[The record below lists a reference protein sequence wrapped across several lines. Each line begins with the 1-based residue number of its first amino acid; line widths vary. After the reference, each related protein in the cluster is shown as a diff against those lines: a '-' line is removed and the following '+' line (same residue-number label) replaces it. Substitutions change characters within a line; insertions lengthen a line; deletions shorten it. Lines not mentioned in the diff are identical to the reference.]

1 MTQFLLNASV
11 KTKLLSAFAL
21 ILLLLITSSIISYS
35 AVNELFE
42 KNDQT
47 RAVSRL
53 NNLVDQARL
62 NEKNFFL
69 RNDPRYAEST
79 LSTIEEAIE
88 LAEYE
93 RGVLET
99 PEEKEAM
106 AIIAKDLTEYREAFE
121 RMVSQQ
127 ADPVDSSAREST
139 TTTMDQ
145 DEARVIELARD
156 ARAQAD
162 AALALGRAQTE
173 QTRDTTTLILLVTGI
188 IAVIVGSASA
198 LLITRSIVRPL
209 DQLSEH
215 AARVADGDL
224 TQNLHANRK
233 DDLGRLME
241 AMQVMTENLGHM
253 VREVTDGIAQVASSA
268 EELSAVTEQ
277 SSAGA
282 TQQRDQT
289 DQVATAMNQMTAT
302 IQDVAR
308 NAEEAA
314 TAASE
319 TDTRAK
325 EGYDTV
331 SMAMTRIEVLSR
343 DINQSAESI
352 GRLREESANIGTIL
366 DVIREIAEQTN
377 LLALNAAIEA
387 ARAGEQGRGFAV
399 VADEVR
405 GLAQRTHQST
415 GEIESLVSALQ
426 NRANEAVENM
436 HTNSQSA
443 ESAVNASRSVGEA
456 LASIV
461 TSVSTIQS
469 MNQQIAT
476 AVEEQTSVAE
486 DISENVVSIREVTD
500 QNATANQQI
509 AVSSND
515 LASLGS
521 DLKGIS
527 ERFRLA

>member
-11 KTKLLSAFAL
+11 KTKLLSAFTL

-93 RGVLET
+93 RGVLQT

-127 ADPVDSSAREST
+127 ADPEDASSREST
-139 TTTMDQ
+139 TTTMAQ

-188 IAVIVGSASA
+188 FAVIVGRASA

-241 AMQVMTENLGHM
+241 AMQVMTENLRHM

-331 SMAMTRIEVLSR
+331 SMAMTRIEALSR
-343 DINQSAESI
+343 T
-352 GRLREESANIGTIL
+352 RR
-366 DVIREIAEQTN
+366 
-377 LLALNAAIEA
+377 NA
-387 ARAGEQGRGFAV
+387 
-399 VADEVR
+399 
-405 GLAQRTHQST
+405 
-415 GEIESLVSALQ
+415 
-426 NRANEAVENM
+426 
-436 HTNSQSA
+436 
-443 ESAVNASRSVGEA
+443 
-456 LASIV
+456 
-461 TSVSTIQS
+461 
-469 MNQQIAT
+469 
-476 AVEEQTSVAE
+476 
-486 DISENVVSIREVTD
+486 
-500 QNATANQQI
+500 
-509 AVSSND
+509 
-515 LASLGS
+515 
-521 DLKGIS
+521 
-527 ERFRLA
+527 